1 MLTVKGSQ
9 LASITNTSTHAS
21 ALHHPPPTPM
31 LVSLHVRDGDIRQ
44 KSQSQLNNARSSS
57 WPAHLHGDNW
67 QRRHVF
73 SERYVDVL
81 LLFRSC
87 FCTCPFSMAWNVFF
101 GWQKTNGTLFV
112 LKKFHNIEVG
122 SQYLYAERI
131 RCLSKSWSEVE
142 HYCRHR
148 DSIICFFWMNV
159 WCIREKLN
167 QRPECVMSS
176 YEKQCPCY
184 LISKAPR
191 RWE

>member
-1 MLTVKGSQ
+1 MFFKMSCVWHVIRLLWWIFTSFVQPPFSVTKATRERRSLHQLTVDTCTKGQKHSKLNVLTVKGSQ
-9 LASITNTSTHAS
+9 LASITNTSTHAN

-87 FCTCPFSMAWNVFF
+87 FCTRPFFDGVECFF

-112 LKKFHNIEVG
+112 LV
-122 SQYLYAERI
+122 
-131 RCLSKSWSEVE
+131 
-142 HYCRHR
+142 
-148 DSIICFFWMNV
+148 
-159 WCIREKLN
+159 
-167 QRPECVMSS
+167 
-176 YEKQCPCY
+176 
-184 LISKAPR
+184 
-191 RWE
+191 